1 MRLTLRDKDYNL
13 GLWAFA
19 NEGSHANGNQTSKIS
34 GTAEKRPSAAAF
46 FARRIRFQLLL
57 LSFCRHA
64 RVVCPVFFRRA
75 VSDDR
80 RFCPHPQSVGCAGS
94 DGGVKNRRRP
104 DRRLYYRH
112 MRAFIERNQDVNY
125 SKPVIFYLLPVRR
138 LVAASVLSGGL
149 FELYWLYKNWKA
161 VREDAKDNEIRPAV
175 YGWLLGPFFVWP
187 LFKIIRINLKR
198 SKTEGKRFVP
208 PAVGYTAC
216 FWLQIACAA
225 AASVFVLP
233 AAGTF
238 AVWGIYLGAWA
249 AGLTFLSSIQK
260 RINFH
265 DRKSNHKLELPA
277 RWQKTEI
284 AVVIVGLLLNCCLFF
299 IRLPAEQN
307 DENLGLALGST
318 YRMME
323 GYAGFCRKQGYEM
336 TRFPQVYAEY
346 FRPELETINAKLK
359 PYGLTMEQAW
369 EFFRVRLNNVMD
381 DSIMSEF
388 MTLKPAIIELI
399 VKQYKAEKIDNFDE
413 NVAREYLEKEITLP
427 VLCSETDNNARV
439 IIDNNETYKKFF
451 RETVQKIK

>member
-57 LSFCRHA
+57 LSFAGMPGWFALYFFGGLFLMTAGFVLTRSLW
-64 RVVCPVFFRRA
+64 VVPA
-75 VSDDR
+75 VMAASR
-80 RFCPHPQSVGCAGS
+80 IVGALTA
-94 DGGVKNRRRP
+94 D
-104 DRRLYYRH
+104 RLYYRH

-277 RWQKTEI
+277 RWQKRKSPWSSS
-284 AVVIVGLLLNCCLFF
+284 AYCLTAACFSSACRPSKTTK
-299 IRLPAEQN
+299 ISGWRSA
-307 DENLGLALGST
+307 ALIG
-318 YRMME
+318 
-323 GYAGFCRKQGYEM
+323 
-336 TRFPQVYAEY
+336 
-346 FRPELETINAKLK
+346 
-359 PYGLTMEQAW
+359 
-369 EFFRVRLNNVMD
+369 
-381 DSIMSEF
+381 
-388 MTLKPAIIELI
+388 
-399 VKQYKAEKIDNFDE
+399 
-413 NVAREYLEKEITLP
+413 
-427 VLCSETDNNARV
+427 
-439 IIDNNETYKKFF
+439 
-451 RETVQKIK
+451 

>member
-1 MRLTLRDKDYNL
+1 MRTETRLAKYQERLKN
-13 GLWAFA
+13 AP
-19 NEGSHANGNQTSKIS
+19 
-34 GTAEKRPSAAAF
+34 RP
-46 FARRIRFQLLL
+46 
-57 LSFCRHA
+57 
-64 RVVCPVFFRRA
+64 
-75 VSDDR
+75 R
-80 RFCPHPQSVGCAGS
+80 RFSPGAFVFNSFYYLFAGMPGWFALYFFGGLFLMTAGFVLTRSLWVVPAVMAASRIVGALTA
-94 DGGVKNRRRP
+94 D
-104 DRRLYYRH
+104 RLYYRH

-238 AVWGIYLGAWA
+238 VVWGIYLGAWA

-284 AVVIVGLLLNCCLFF
+284 AVVIVGLLLNCGLFF